1 MNNIAKKTLIVYTAL
16 AGMHLFTSCGA
27 KHHEKEESTELVA
40 TSPLMK
46 DTTVTQEY
54 VCQIKAI
61 QHIEVRALER
71 GYLEKIYVDEGQ
83 TVKKGQLMFQIMPLL
98 YNAELQK
105 SQAEASFAEIEYLNT
120 KRLADSNVVSPNELA
135 LAKAKFDKA
144 KAEVSLAQTH
154 LSFTEIRA
162 PFDGIMDHF
171 YARLGSLIDEGDLLT
186 TLSDNSEMWVYF
198 NVPEAEYLNYKAR
211 TREENLERV
220 QLYMANNQYFKYPGV
235 VKTIEA
241 DFNNETGNI
250 AFRATFPNPDGLL
263 RHGETGNIHM
273 TIPLQKALIIPQK
286 ATFEV
291 LEKRY
296 VFVIDKDN
304 VAHQREITVASE
316 LPDIYVVRGGLKE
329 DDKIILEGIRKVSDG
344 EKITYRF
351 DEPQKVLAHLSVYV
365 E

>member
-1 MNNIAKKTLIVYTAL
+1 MNNILKKPLILYTAL
-16 AGMHLFTSCGA
+16 VGTFYLTGCGSGE
-27 KHHEKEESTELVA
+27 HGEEENTQMVA

-46 DTTVTQEY
+46 DTTITQDY
-54 VCQIKAI
+54 VCQIRAI

-71 GYLEKIYVDEGQ
+71 GYLQNIYVDEGQ
-83 TVKKGQLMFQIMPLL
+83 SVKKGQLMFQIMPLI

-154 LSFTEIRA
+154 LQFTEIRA

-171 YARLGSLIDEGDLLT
+171 YVRLGSLVAEGDLLT

-211 TREENLERV
+211 TKQENLERV
-220 QLYMANNQYFKYPGV
+220 QLYMANNQFFKYPGV

-263 RHGETGNIHM
+263 RHGETGNIQM
-273 TIPLQKALIIPQK
+273 TIPLMNALIIPQK

-291 LEKRY
+291 LEKKY
-296 VFVIDKDN
+296 VFVIGKDS
-304 VAHQREITVASE
+304 VAHQREINIASE
-316 LPDIYVVRGGLKE
+316 LPDIYVLKGGLNANE
-329 DDKIILEGIRKVSDG
+329 KIVLEGIRKVNDG
-344 EKITYRF
+344 QKISYRY
-351 DEPQKVLAHLSVYV
+351 DPPEKVLPHLSVYV